1 MLCIKNQQ
9 LLFKIYTG
17 ADQKSNKTMSIV
29 KDLAILQYLTDTLI
43 TQKGVSAALNF
54 TTGAIN
60 NRIIRGGNFKPEEKK
75 ELENFYGI
83 SFADFKESTPN
94 TYERQND
101 ETVYE
106 RLSQFG
112 KRLQEI
118 QDKHNFL
125 NREMA
130 QLLKISERQYAQLKV
145 GKMEPTISILNE
157 LKRNF
162 VVDIDWLMYGE

>member
-1 MLCIKNQQ
+1 MNFNELLDTLQKLKSGYKINQ
-9 LLFKIYTG
+9 
-17 ADQKSNKTMSIV
+17 MSIANV
-29 KDLAILQYLTDTLI
+29 LGLSRQTMGKRFQIGTEVTVSELQELEKFY
-43 TQKGVSAALNF
+43 GVSL
-54 TTGAIN
+54 
-60 NRIIRGGNFKPEEKK
+60 
-75 ELENFYGI
+75 Y
-83 SFADFKESTPN
+83 KESTPN

-130 QLLKISERQYAQLKV
+130 QLLKISEREYAQLKV

-162 VVDIDWLMYGE
+162 VVDIDRLMYGE

>member
-1 MLCIKNQQ
+1 
-9 LLFKIYTG
+9 
-17 ADQKSNKTMSIV
+17 MSIV
-29 KDLAILQYLTDTLI
+29 KDLAILQYLTNILI
-43 TQKGVSAALNF
+43 TQKGVGEALNF
-54 TTGAIN
+54 SKGAIN

-83 SFADFKESTPN
+83 SFGDFKEALPN
-94 TYERQND
+94 TLARQND

-106 RLSQFG
+106 RASQFG

-130 QLLKISERQYAQLKV
+130 QLLKISEREYTQLKI
-145 GKMEPTISILNE
+145 GKKAPTISVINE
-157 LKRNF
+157 IKRNF
-162 VVDIDWLMYGE
+162 VVDVDWLIFGE